1 MNLTLTYAFVVAVL
15 ASTAMRLWLDAR
27 QVKHV
32 ASHRDVVPHAFA
44 DTIALDAHHKA
55 ADYTIAK
62 VKLHT
67 LSTIVGAAVLI
78 GWTLL
83 GGLNALNEV
92 VRDAVQ
98 PAWGNLVYQLALLA
112 AVTVIGS
119 LIDLPEQLYTTFRLE
134 QRFGFNRTTFA
145 LWLTD
150 ALKGA
155 VVGTLIGLP
164 LAALILTLMRETG
177 ALWWFYAWGAMMAFQ
192 VVMLVLYPTVI
203 APWFNHFTP
212 MTDATLRERVQ
223 ALMARCGFRAKGLY
237 VMDGSRRSAHGN
249 AYFTGLGASKRVVF
263 FDTLLQR
270 LTHGEV
276 EAVLA
281 HELGHFHHKHVVRRV
296 AMMAAIMFAAFAL
309 LGWLSTQPWFYAGL
323 GVVPNAMAPNDALAL
338 MLFMFVVPPFMFF
351 IAPVFSWMSRRDE
364 FQADAYARRQAS
376 GQALSSALLKLYEDN
391 AGTLTPDPLYVAFYA
406 SHPPASQ
413 RLAALGAA

>member
-1 MNLTLTYAFVVAVL
+1 MNLTLTYAFVAAVL

-27 QVKHV
+27 QIKHV

-112 AVTVIGS
+112 ALTVIGS

-155 VVGTLIGLP
+155 VVGALIGLP

-177 ALWWFYAWGAMMAFQ
+177 SLWWLYAWGAMMAFQ

-203 APWFNHFTP
+203 APWFNQFTP

-323 GVVPNAMAPNDALAL
+323 GVVPNVMAPNDALAL

-376 GQALSSALLKLYEDN
+376 GPALSSALLKLYEDN